1 MLPIGKKER
10 KTIIFITRGPKV
22 NLDCTYVPSAEVVA
36 REMDGVLIIVPL
48 SFGICEMEDVL
59 FTLNE

>member
-10 KTIIFITRGPKV
+10 KTIIFITRGAKV
-22 NLDCTYVPSAEVVA
+22 NLDPAYVPSKEVVA

-48 SFGICEMEDVL
+48 SFGICEMDDVL